1 MDFHFQT
8 FFFRWP
14 PKFETDLNADNPL
27 EFSPHASLYLS
38 SSPPPFCPHGREV
51 DIDAITKIIDGA
63 EKFVY
68 IAVMDYSPSF
78 LYDDAHQFWP
88 VIDNH
93 IRKGRVCNTII
104 VFLFHIVLM
113 LFEG

>member
-1 MDFHFQT
+1 M
-8 FFFRWP
+8 
-14 PKFETDLNADNPL
+14 NADNPL

-93 IRKGRVCNTII
+93 IRKGRVCNPII
-104 VFLFHIVLM
+104 VFFLHIVLM
-113 LFEG
+113 LFEGVI